1 MIQRKICVVTTTRA
15 EYGLLKP
22 LLSQIE
28 NDQALQLQLL
38 VSGTHLSPEYGE
50 TYREIEKDFHITQK
64 IPMQLQAD
72 DALSTSRAMA
82 QLQIDVTKTLQDLQS
97 DIVIVLGDRYEIMAV
112 AIATMMLHTPLA
124 HIHGG
129 ETTEGAMDEAI
140 RHSITKMAHLHFPA
154 TKEYAQRVIQL
165 GEDPKRVF
173 QVGALGVENIQTLK
187 LLDKNT
193 FEKSIG
199 VKLQKRNILVTY
211 HPETLSSQTPK
222 EEFCE
227 LLSALKELD
236 ETLIIFTKANAD
248 SHGRV
253 INSMID
259 EYVSTNSN
267 SVVFSSLGQLRY
279 LSALQF
285 VDAVV
290 GNSSSGIIEV
300 PSFHK
305 ATINI
310 GERQKGRTQAQS
322 IINTPC
328 KKEAIREAIQMSYSE
343 KFQKVLK
350 GSQNP
355 YKSENTSF
363 QIKEVLKNSVL
374 TNILKKSFYTF
385 EC

>member
-1 MIQRKICVVTTTRA
+1 MRKICVVTTTRA

-22 LLSQIE
+22 LLTQIE
-28 NDQALQLQLL
+28 NDPALQLQLL
-38 VSGTHLSPEYGE
+38 VSGTHLSPEHGE
-50 TYREIEKDFHITQK
+50 TYKEIEKDFHITQK
-64 IPMQLQAD
+64 VPMQLQAD
-72 DALSTSRAMA
+72 DALSSSKAMA
-82 QLQIDVTKTLQDLQS
+82 QLQIDITKTLQDLQS
-97 DIVIVLGDRYEIMAV
+97 DIVVVLGDRYEIMAV
-112 AIATMMLHTPLA
+112 AIATMMLHIPLA

-154 TKEYAQRVIQL
+154 TQEYAQRIIQL

-187 LLDKNT
+187 LLDKSA
-193 FEKSIG
+193 FEESIG
-199 VKLQKRNILVTY
+199 VKLQKRNLLVTY

-222 EEFCE
+222 EEFSE

-248 SHGRV
+248 SHGKI

-259 EYVSTNSN
+259 EYVLTNSN

-300 PSFHK
+300 PSFHI

-310 GERQKGRTQAQS
+310 GDRQKGRTQSQS

-328 KKEAIREAIQMSYSE
+328 KEEAISKAIKTSYSSE
-343 KFQKVLK
+343 FQEVLK
-350 GSQNP
+350 KSENP
-355 YKSENTSF
+355 YKSDNTSF
-363 QIKEVLKNSVL
+363 QIKEVLKTTPL
-374 TNILKKSFYTF
+374 ENILKKSFYTI

>member
-22 LLSQIE
+22 LLTQIK
-28 NDQALQLQLL
+28 NDPALQLQLL
-38 VSGTHLSPEYGE
+38 VSGTHLSPEHGE
-50 TYREIEKDFHITQK
+50 TYKEIEKDFHITQK

-72 DALSTSRAMA
+72 DVLSTSRAMA

-97 DIVIVLGDRYEIMAV
+97 DIVVVLGDRYEIMAV

-129 ETTEGAMDEAI
+129 ETTEGAIDEAI

-154 TKEYAQRVIQL
+154 TEAYAQRVIQL

-187 LLDKNT
+187 LLDKSA
-193 FEKSIG
+193 FEESIG
-199 VKLQKRNILVTY
+199 VKLQKRNLLVTY

-222 EEFCE
+222 EEFSE

-236 ETLIIFTKANAD
+236 ETLIIFTKANVD
-248 SHGRV
+248 SHGKI

-259 EYVSTNSN
+259 EYVLTNSN

-300 PSFHK
+300 PSFHI

-310 GERQKGRTQAQS
+310 GDRQKGRTQSQS
-322 IINTPC
+322 IINIPC
-328 KKEAIREAIQMSYSE
+328 KKEAISKAIKMSYSNE
-343 KFQKVLK
+343 FQELLK
-350 GSQNP
+350 KSENP

-363 QIKEVLKNSVL
+363 QIKEVLKTTPL
-374 TNILKKSFYTF
+374 ENILKKSFYTI

>member
-1 MIQRKICVVTTTRA
+1 MRKICVVTTTRA

-22 LLSQIE
+22 LLTQIE
-28 NDQALQLQLL
+28 NDPALQLQLL
-38 VSGTHLSPEYGE
+38 VSGTHLSPEHGE
-50 TYREIEKDFHITQK
+50 TYKEIEKDFHITQK
-64 IPMQLQAD
+64 VPMQLQAD
-72 DALSTSRAMA
+72 DALSSSKAMA
-82 QLQIDVTKTLQDLQS
+82 QLQIDITKTLQDLQS
-97 DIVIVLGDRYEIMAV
+97 DIVVVLGDRYEIMAV
-112 AIATMMLHTPLA
+112 AIATMMLHIPLA

-154 TKEYAQRVIQL
+154 TQEYAQRIIQL

-187 LLDKNT
+187 LLDKSA
-193 FEKSIG
+193 FEESIG

-222 EEFCE
+222 EEFSE

-248 SHGRV
+248 SHGKI

-259 EYVSTNSN
+259 EYVLTNSN

-300 PSFHK
+300 PSFHI

-310 GERQKGRTQAQS
+310 GDRQKGRTQSQS

-328 KKEAIREAIQMSYSE
+328 KEEAISKAIKTSYSSE
-343 KFQKVLK
+343 FQEVLK
-350 GSQNP
+350 KSENP
-355 YKSENTSF
+355 YKSDNTSF
-363 QIKEVLKNSVL
+363 QIKEVLKTTPL
-374 TNILKKSFYTF
+374 ENILKKSFYTI

>member
-28 NDQALQLQLL
+28 NDPALQLQLL
-38 VSGTHLSPEYGE
+38 VSGTHLSPEHGD
-50 TYREIEKDFHITQK
+50 TYKEIEKDFHITQK
-64 IPMQLQAD
+64 IPMQLQSD

-112 AIATMMLHTPLA
+112 AIATMILHIPLA

-129 ETTEGAMDEAI
+129 ETTEGAIDEAI

-154 TKEYAQRVIQL
+154 TQEYAERVIQL

-187 LLDKNT
+187 LLNKNT
-193 FEKSIG
+193 FEESIG
-199 VKLQKRNILVTY
+199 VKLQKRNLLVTY

-222 EEFCE
+222 EEFFE
-227 LLSALKELD
+227 LLSELKELD

-248 SHGRV
+248 SHGKV

-259 EYVSTNSN
+259 EYVSTDNNSIL
-267 SVVFSSLGQLRY
+267 FSSLGQLRY

-300 PSFHK
+300 PSFHI

-310 GERQKGRTQAQS
+310 GERQKGRTQSQS

-328 KKEAIREAIQMSYSE
+328 KREDISKAIELSYSSE
-343 KFQKVLK
+343 FQEVLK
-350 GSQNP
+350 KSENP
-355 YKSENTSF
+355 YKSDNTSF
-363 QIKEVLKNSVL
+363 QIKEVLKTTPL
-374 TNILKKSFYTF
+374 ENILKKSFYTI

>member
-1 MIQRKICVVTTTRA
+1 
-15 EYGLLKP
+15 
-22 LLSQIE
+22 
-28 NDQALQLQLL
+28 
-38 VSGTHLSPEYGE
+38 
-50 TYREIEKDFHITQK
+50 
-64 IPMQLQAD
+64 
-72 DALSTSRAMA
+72 
-82 QLQIDVTKTLQDLQS
+82 
-97 DIVIVLGDRYEIMAV
+97 
-112 AIATMMLHTPLA
+112 
-124 HIHGG
+124 
-129 ETTEGAMDEAI
+129 MDEAI

-154 TKEYAQRVIQL
+154 TQEYAQRIIQL

-187 LLDKNT
+187 LLNKSA
-193 FEKSIG
+193 FEESIG
-199 VKLQKRNILVTY
+199 VKLQKRNFLVTY
-211 HPETLSSQTPK
+211 HPETLSSQTTK
-222 EEFCE
+222 EEFSE

-248 SHGRV
+248 SHGKV

-267 SVVFSSLGQLRY
+267 TIVFSSLGQLRY

-328 KKEAIREAIQMSYSE
+328 EQDAITNAIKKSYSE
-343 KFQKVLK
+343 EFQGLLK
-350 GSQNP
+350 KSENP
-355 YKSENTSF
+355 YKSDNTSF
-363 QIKEVLKNSVL
+363 QIKEVLKTTL
-374 TNILKKSFYTF
+374 LENILKKSFYTI